1 MEKLKFFVMVED
13 DPVTNIFHE
22 IILKE
27 ADVCEE
33 YRFYESPVEALE
45 FFRKEVKSGNVIVP
59 SILFLDINMPEISG
73 WEFLDELLNLKIDD
87 VPVVIMLTTSLS
99 SSDKEKAKEYD
110 VIEDFCN
117 KPLTVEFLKDL
128 VAKINK

>member
-99 SSDKEKAKEYD
+99 SSDKEKAKGYD

-128 VAKINK
+128 VDKINK